1 MNEPL
6 LTQIDAGVANAPVV
20 VLFGGNPYRR
30 DEVLRLIQQI
40 GGITAYGTLSEEEG
54 MERLQTLP
62 HVDLVLIGGR
72 YSPVQRQRIRQ
83 FITTQLPQTQL
94 TEPGYDYPYA
104 NGAIRAAIRAKLN
117 RQ

>member
-1 MNEPL
+1 MNQPL

-30 DEVLRLIQQI
+30 DDVLQLIQQI

-54 MERLQTLP
+54 MDLLRALP
-62 HVDLVLIGGR
+62 RIDLVLIGGR
-72 YSPVQRQRIRQ
+72 YTSAQRQRIRQ
-83 FITTQLPQTQL
+83 YVTTQLPKTQL
-94 TEPGYDYPYA
+94 TEPGLDYPYE
-104 NGAIRAAIRAKLN
+104 NGAIQAAIRAKLN